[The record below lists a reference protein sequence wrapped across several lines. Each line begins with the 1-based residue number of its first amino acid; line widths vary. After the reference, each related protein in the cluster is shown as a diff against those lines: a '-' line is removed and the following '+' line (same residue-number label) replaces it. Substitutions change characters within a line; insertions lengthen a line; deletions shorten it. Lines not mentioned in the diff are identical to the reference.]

1 MVVEVDLAAEDF
13 TPQGDSKVAEATMRT
28 AVEDFMAEGDSRV
41 AEATPRTVARITTV
55 VIAAAGITVVIAAAG
70 ITVVIAAAGI
80 TVVIAAAGITVV
92 IAAAGITVVIVAA
105 GIMAGGDITAGA
117 VDIGAIRATVM
128 AGVSDLDSGGRI
140 GGDTHMR
147 TDTTLGGA
155 QRIRTIT
162 LTTTH
167 PHQIPAHNPS
177 TTRRI
182 LRDLP
187 WPYDLRTT
195 RPVMVRVTNRVLPL
209 FQLTG

>member
-13 TPQGDSKVAEATMRT
+13 TPEGDSKVAEATLRT
-28 AVEDFMAEGDSRV
+28 AVEDFTPEGDSRV

-55 VIAAAGITVVIAAAG
+55 VLAAAGITVVLAAAD
-70 ITVVIAAAGI
+70 ITVVLVAADI
-80 TVVIAAAGITVV
+80 TV
-92 IAAAGITVVIVAA
+92 
-105 GIMAGGDITAGA
+105 GGGGITAGA

-140 GGDTHMR
+140 GGDTRMR

-155 QRIRTIT
+155 QPILTIT
-162 LTTTH
+162 LTMTH

-182 LRDLP
+182 LQDLP